1 MGYMIGIIG
10 HIHVNVNMRI
20 SDYISISSLDYI
32 SIVYIILHL
41 ISQHKQHSPTYAN
54 VNFLSIQDALG
65 QSQRKVPFTDFFHPT
80 GLQAE
85 ARFREED
92 GHYGAP

>member
-1 MGYMIGIIG
+1 M
-10 HIHVNVNMRI
+10 
-20 SDYISISSLDYI
+20 LE
-32 SIVYIILHL
+32 
-41 ISQHKQHSPTYAN
+41 
-54 VNFLSIQDALG
+54 NFLSIQDALG

-92 GHYGAP
+92 GHYGAPAARLLKVSESVDFL